1 MARAIATAAL
11 TLVVTGAAL
20 ARGPETDPVRR
31 SLVVE
36 AVEKTSP
43 AVVNV
48 STEQVIEQRGAPF
61 RTPQDPFF
69 DEFFHDFFDSRPRR
83 YTAASLGSGV
93 IVAEDGTILTN
104 EHVVLKAS
112 KIKVALADGRDFD
125 ARLVGADADSDLAV
139 LRIKTGDALP
149 HVALGISS
157 DLMIGETV
165 IAIGNPFGLSH
176 TVTTGVVSAVGR
188 SLRSEDHTYTD
199 FIQTDASINPGN
211 SGGPLINTRGE
222 VIGINTAMNAQA
234 QGIGFAIP
242 INMAKVIAPLLRQ
255 YGKAPRSWMGV
266 YPQSITI
273 NLMKAFGLKERR
285 GALVS
290 DVVTDSPAAK
300 AGLATGDVIL
310 EFDGHSIKRADDLM
324 WLVATT
330 ASGKRVPMTSPRA
343 LMSGP
348 PELPGLID
356 ASVWMKS

>member
-93 IVAEDGTILTN
+93 I
-104 EHVVLKAS
+104 
-112 KIKVALADGRDFD
+112 
-125 ARLVGADADSDLAV
+125 
-139 LRIKTGDALP
+139 
-149 HVALGISS
+149 
-157 DLMIGETV
+157 
-165 IAIGNPFGLSH
+165 
-176 TVTTGVVSAVGR
+176 SATKR
-188 SLRSEDHTYTD
+188 SLQSGGRTFTD

-211 SGGPLINTRGE
+211 SGGPLLNINGE
-222 VIGINTAMNAQA
+222 LIGINTAIYGNA

-242 INMAKVIAPLLRQ
+242 VDRARRAVDKLVSGRQ
-255 YGKAPRSWMGV
+255 PPQPDANSLAWDMLGLQVREADDGLVVNRVRGGSLMERIGV
-266 YPQSITI
+266 ERGDRVLGLDGTGVDTI
-273 NLMKAFGLKERR
+273 
-285 GALVS
+285 GALGERLEAVRGEAGIVLS
-290 DVVTDSPAAK
+290 LGRDGRRYDVQ
-300 AGLATGDVIL
+300 
-310 EFDGHSIKRADDLM
+310 
-324 WLVATT
+324 
-330 ASGKRVPMTSPRA
+330 VPLGRSR
-343 LMSGP
+343 G
-348 PELPGLID
+348 
-356 ASVWMKS
+356 